1 MISEEITG
9 GIYNAPKRALLK
21 GAGLTDEELGRP
33 LIGIANSYTNL
44 FPGHAMEDRIA
55 RAVAEGIYMA
65 GGTPVE
71 FNTIAVCDGI
81 VMGHGGMRYSLPSR
95 ELITDSVETMVRAH
109 CLDGFVMVASC
120 DKIVPGMLKAAAR
133 LDLPCILV
141 GSGPML
147 PGRFHNRNVSGVDM
161 EESTAKLASDE
172 KNWPEIREMEN
183 CTQISCG
190 SCPGLFTANSMGCM
204 AEVMGMALPGNG
216 TIPAPYAARIRLAKQ
231 TGMAVMDLV
240 RKNITARQIITEE
253 SLKNAVRLSMM
264 MGASTNI
271 FLHLPAIAQEAGLKL
286 SIQEIDELSK
296 QTPTIC
302 HLSPAG
308 RYFMVD
314 LDEAGGVSAIAKQ
327 AIEHG
332 YMNGQTLCVTGKTL
346 KESVSHA
353 AVRDTDIIRSFDDP
367 HSISGGL
374 SVLWGNL
381 ASGGAVVKSAAI
393 VPEMMKHIGPARV
406 FDCEEDARNALLNNT
421 IRKGDVIVI
430 RYEGPKGG
438 PGMREMLS
446 VTSALA
452 GMGLDKDVA
461 LVTDGRFSGCTRGA
475 SIGHV
480 TPEAM
485 DGGVISLVEEGDLIE
500 IDIDSGTLNLLVDE
514 ETIGL
519 RRQAWRAP
527 SMKVNS
533 GYLPRYA
540 KLVGSVA
547 TGATMQEQV

>member
-133 LDLPCILV
+133 LDLPCI
-141 GSGPML
+141 
-147 PGRFHNRNVSGVDM
+147 
-161 EESTAKLASDE
+161 
-172 KNWPEIREMEN
+172 
-183 CTQISCG
+183 
-190 SCPGLFTANSMGCM
+190 
-204 AEVMGMALPGNG
+204 LPGNG

-381 ASGGAVVKSAAI
+381 ASGGAVVKSAAV

-540 KLVGSVA
+540 KLVGSVT

>member
-1 MISEEITG
+1 MNSDRIVD
-9 GIYNAPKRALLK
+9 GIYNAPKRALFK
-21 GAGLTDEELGRP
+21 GAGFTDEELKRP

-44 FPGHAMEDRIA
+44 FPGHVNEDRIA

-65 GGTPVE
+65 GGTPIE

-81 VMGHGGMRYSLPSR
+81 VMGHEGMRYSLPSR
-95 ELITDSVETMVRAH
+95 ELIADSVETMVRAH
-109 CLDGFVMVASC
+109 CLDGVVLIASC

-133 LDLPCILV
+133 LNLPAIVV

-147 PGRFHNRNVSGVDM
+147 PGRFRGKSISGVDM
-161 EESTAKLASDE
+161 EETTAELAADE
-172 KNWPEIREMEN
+172 KNWPEILEMEN
-183 CTQISCG
+183 CTQLSCG

-231 TGMAVMDLV
+231 TGVAIMDLV
-240 RKNITARQIITEE
+240 QKNITARQIITKQ
-253 SLKNAVRLSMM
+253 SLENAVRLSMM

-271 FLHLPAIAQEAGLKL
+271 FLHLPAIAQEAG
-286 SIQEIDELSK
+286 IDLTIHDIERISK
-296 QTPTIC
+296 ETPTIC

-314 LDEAGGVSAIAKQ
+314 LDEAGGVSAIANQ
-327 AIEHG
+327 AIQSG
-332 YMNGQTLCVTGKTL
+332 YMDGQTLCVTGKTL
-346 KESVSHA
+346 SETVSSA
-353 AVRDTDIIRSFDDP
+353 KVLNADVIRGFSEP
-367 HSISGGL
+367 YSPYGGL

-381 ASGGAVVKSAAI
+381 AEGGAVVKSAAV

-406 FDCEEDARNALLNNT
+406 FDREEDALASLKLGR
-421 IRKGDVIVI
+421 IQKGDIMVI

-452 GMGLDKDVA
+452 GLGLDKYVA
-461 LVTDGRFSGCTRGA
+461 LITDGRFSGCTRGA
-475 SIGHV
+475 SIGHI

-485 DGGVISLVEEGDLIE
+485 DGGTIALVEENDIIE
-500 IDIDSGTLNLLVDE
+500 IDIDRGILNLHVSNQVLSE
-514 ETIGL
+514 
-519 RRQAWRAP
+519 RRANWKQP
-527 SMKVNS
+527 EPKVKD

-540 KLVGSVA
+540 RLVGPVSE
-547 TGATMQEQV
+547 GANL